1 MAATP
6 LIIIGKV
13 AHDSPSASPPL
24 RPLNDFN
31 VTQYIFNTNLDLTS
45 DENFWSCLAGTL
57 PYSFVRLGFDQ
68 MAVQRFIA
76 ARTLRQA
83 KRIPVIGAAFVI
95 TFFVVSA
102 FGALAI
108 IYWYRDCD
116 LALTGAISSYDELF
130 ISMYTSAAGPFAGLV
145 LLAISSPWVNAKG
158 VTWACLLVCALQLWH
173 GAGRGLAAIP
183 PLPVIP
189 GTTGRCPLMTN
200 TTDTPDLVEKATAE
214 NLPYVFPLYRLS
226 FYWMALSGELLTIIL
241 GTAFSLLTGGARN
254 VKNNL
259 HLTSV
264 CILSIWRHFKFFR
277 RILQNEEANSVDGKK
292 ELAGNRGDE
301 ESVPLTDF
309 APRNT
314 AEEMA
319 RTDGGTDSKSV
330 RQVV

>member
-1 MAATP
+1 METFLGGRSLPEYALIVSLLASVVNGLSVVSFLGHFYGHGFHTILPVSATPLAVLVTSTALVPLLYNMRVASIFQGLSYGCIVLTGLTRVDSVALYGPDCVQAFVMAATP

-116 LALTGAISSYDELF
+116 LALTGAISSYDEVVPYFVRERLSDVTMLRGLF
-130 ISMYTSAAGPFAGLV
+130 LAGLLSASTRV
-145 LLAISSPWVNAKG
+145 LRGRA
-158 VTWACLLVCALQLWH
+158 LLVCALQLWH
-173 GAGRGLAAIP
+173 GVGRGLAAIP

-189 GTTGRCPLMTN
+189 GTTERCPLMTN
-200 TTDTPDLVEKATAE
+200 TTDTP
-214 NLPYVFPLYRLS
+214 
-226 FYWMALSGELLTIIL
+226 
-241 GTAFSLLTGGARN
+241 
-254 VKNNL
+254 
-259 HLTSV
+259 
-264 CILSIWRHFKFFR
+264 
-277 RILQNEEANSVDGKK
+277 
-292 ELAGNRGDE
+292 
-301 ESVPLTDF
+301 
-309 APRNT
+309 
-314 AEEMA
+314 
-319 RTDGGTDSKSV
+319 
-330 RQVV
+330 

>member
-116 LALTGAISSYDELF
+116 LALTGAISSYDEVVPYFVRERLSDVTMLRGLFLAGLLSASTSTVSSIVNSHAATFYLDIVSPYIDMSESTAVHVMRILALASGIIMTLFAIVVPYLGTATRLF

-173 GAGRGLAAIP
+173 GVGRGLAAIP

-189 GTTGRCPLMTN
+189 GTTERCPLMTN
-200 TTDTPDLVEKATAE
+200 TTDTPDLVGKATVE
-214 NLPYVFPLYRLS
+214 
-226 FYWMALSGELLTIIL
+226 
-241 GTAFSLLTGGARN
+241 
-254 VKNNL
+254 K
-259 HLTSV
+259 
-264 CILSIWRHFKFFR
+264 
-277 RILQNEEANSVDGKK
+277 
-292 ELAGNRGDE
+292 
-301 ESVPLTDF
+301 
-309 APRNT
+309 
-314 AEEMA
+314 
-319 RTDGGTDSKSV
+319 
-330 RQVV
+330 